1 MFHRLLVTESFI
13 IVMTIGFSTNVLYIS
28 SMTDDG
34 AGNVSFDLSYDFQDD
49 VAGFQIDILSDNT
62 FILNDAMIAAE
73 IPDNYSI
80 SNIYPNPFNPSVT
93 IDYSIPEMSLVN
105 ISIYD
110 LKGVK
115 VAELIN
121 DNIESGY
128 HSISWNGSN
137 HASGVYIVQ
146 IQANGFND
154 TQKIM
159 LLK

>member
-1 MFHRLLVTESFI
+1 
-13 IVMTIGFSTNVLYIS
+13 
-28 SMTDDG
+28 MTDDG
-34 AGNVSFDLSYDFQDD
+34 AGKDSFDLSYDFQDD

-62 FILNDAMIAAE
+62 FILNDAYGGDLGNAGFL
-73 IPDNYSI
+73 I
-80 SNIYPNPFNPSVT
+80 STN
-93 IDYSIPEMSLVN
+93 
-105 ISIYD
+105 
-110 LKGVK
+110 
-115 VAELIN
+115 
-121 DNIESGY
+121 ESGY